1 MKNRMILLMSG
12 CLVMLAGAA
21 CGGKTTVSPTLSPS
35 APTNTVQPTLSPSTP
50 TNTVQPNQPPAT
62 EVPDNAQATTS
73 GCEEYFGFCVTSSV
87 SGTVTGAAT
96 AGAGSSF
103 GNDCAAWAAA
113 GDPRILEL
121 PTVLAAGENKITV
134 ALSRIGAYTGPGSYE
149 LAAVT
154 SSGNPDSFPA
164 IEVDGRT
171 FSNGEGSTAVVTV
184 AADGSGSLQA
194 TGLMELAS
202 IQVSNPDPDA
212 RIDLSMQW
220 TCQEES

>member
-21 CGGKTTVSPTLSPS
+21 CGGKTTVSPTPSLST
-35 APTNTVQPTLSPSTP
+35 PTSTVQPAPSTP
-50 TNTVQPNQPPAT
+50 TNTDQPAQPPAT
-62 EVPDNAQATTS
+62 EAPDNAQATTS

-87 SGTVTGAAT
+87 SGTVTGTAS

-134 ALSRIGAYTGPGSYE
+134 ALSRVGAYTGPGSYE

-164 IEVDGRT
+164 LEVDGRT
-171 FSNGEGSTAVVTV
+171 FSNGEGSTATVTIN
-184 AADGSGSLQA
+184 ADGSGSLQA
-194 TGLMELAS
+194 TGLVEIAS
-202 IQVSNPDPDA
+202 VQVSSPDPDA
-212 RIDLSMQW
+212 SIDLSMQW

>member
-1 MKNRMILLMSG
+1 MKIRMVLLISG
-12 CLVMLAGAA
+12 CLVALAGAA
-21 CGGKTTVSPTLSPS
+21 CGSKTTVSPTPSPS
-35 APTNTVQPTLSPSTP
+35 TPTSTVQPAPSTP
-50 TNTVQPNQPPAT
+50 TNTVQPAQPPAT
-62 EVPDNAQATTS
+62 EAPDKGQATKS
-73 GCEEYFGFCVTSSV
+73 DCEEYFGFCVISSV

-164 IEVDGRT
+164 LEVAGRT

-194 TGLMELAS
+194 TGLIELAS